1 MRLDRRTFFLASGSA
16 LWAQTAPS
24 KQLTVGVIG
33 SGGRGRYLEKV
44 FQQDASVR
52 ITAVCDVYEPNLEA
66 GLSAAK
72 NQAKAHRN
80 YICWT
85 TRQSTS

>member
-16 LWAQTAPS
+16 LWAQTPPS

-33 SGGRGRYLEKV
+33 SGGRGRYIGKV

-66 GLSAAK
+66 GLAAAK

-80 YICWT
+80 YKALLDAI
-85 TRQSTS
+85 SK